1 MTLLYLNSDS
11 MGTGPDEE
19 LSKKLLIIFLE
30 KLVLSDV
37 KIDLIGCVNS
47 AVFLTTREGA
57 GLELLKKMEQKG
69 SRIASCKTCLEHY
82 NLMDSLKIGEMGTMD
97 MTIMVMSTADKVITP
112 C

>member
-1 MTLLYLNSDS
+1 MTLLYLNSDTL
-11 MGTGPDEE
+11 GNGPDEE
-19 LSKKLLIIFLE
+19 LSRKLLILFLE

-47 AVFLTTREGA
+47 GVFLTTKEA
-57 GLELLKKMEQKG
+57 MGLELLKKMEKKG

-82 NLMDSLKIGEMGTMD
+82 NLLDSLKIGELGTMD
-97 MTIMVMSTADKVITP
+97 MTVAVMGTADKVITP